1 MIGHEVVVL
10 QGCSVLQ
17 CNTSTQVKDLVAMV
31 NSKYP
36 VAEELLPEYSLF
48 VVCTS
53 VHPNG
58 FWLDDPQKLVSSY
71 LLQVIYLLSISYCL
85 F

>member
-1 MIGHEVVVL
+1 ML
-10 QGCSVLQ
+10 QGCSILQ
-17 CNTSTQVKDLVAMV
+17 YNASTQVRDLVAMV

-53 VHPNG
+53 AHPNG
-58 FWLDDPQKLVSSY
+58 FWLDDPQRLVSSY
-71 LLQVIYLLSISYCL
+71 PLQVSSFPFRC
-85 F
+85 FS